1 MSWKTSLGGIKMT
14 IISVINQKGGVGK
27 STLAFHLSV
36 ALHKMKER
44 VLMIDMDPQ
53 GHLSMGFGI
62 DKDNLSKTIFNV
74 LDIRDQNGMNIE
86 EAAINISKNLTLIP
100 ANIELTTLDIVLAQ
114 RNGRESR
121 LRQALTQAVLDK
133 YTYVIIDCPPN
144 LGLLTINALVA
155 SEYVVVP
162 FDTSYYAF
170 DGINYLNSTLDMLHN
185 KINHQ
190 LHVRYLLNNI
200 DMRVTSNKNFI
211 KNIRKRFGEKMF
223 KNYVRKS
230 AHFEEAIRNKVSVF
244 RLEKATAAQ
253 RDITQIT
260 KEIVDWTTKPI
271 KFLSKSELRKASYS
285 LKGNHKEIK
294 FRMRNPYARDVRIT
308 GSFNNW
314 DPQGSTLSKVGE
326 DGVWEAVIPLKKG
339 KHSYKFIV
347 DGQWQEDYSNTN
359 REEVYHGIY
368 NSVMEVK

>member
-1 MSWKTSLGGIKMT
+1 MT

-62 DKDNLSKTIFNV
+62 DKDNLQNTVFNV
-74 LDIRDQNGMNIE
+74 LDMRNPSPVGLQDV
-86 EAAINISKNLTLIP
+86 AIDIHKNLSLVP
-100 ANIELTTLDIVLAQ
+100 ANIELTTLDIILAQ

-121 LRQALTQAVLDK
+121 LREALTQSILDK
-133 YTYVIIDCPPN
+133 YTYVVIDCPPN

-162 FDTSYYAF
+162 FDTSYYSF
-170 DGINYLNSTLDMLHN
+170 DGINYLNSTLDMLNN

-200 DMRVTSNKNFI
+200 DMRVTQNKNFI

-230 AHFEEAIRNKVSVF
+230 AYFEEAIRNKVSVY
-244 RLEKATAAQ
+244 RLNKATAAQ
-253 RDITQIT
+253 RDITQLT
-260 KEIVDWTTKPI
+260 KEIVDWTTRPI
-271 KFLSKSELRKASYS
+271 KFLSKSELRKATYS
-285 LKGNHKEIK
+285 AKGHHKEIK
-294 FRMRNPYARDVRIT
+294 FRLRNPYAKDVRIT

-314 DPQGSTLSKVGE
+314 DPQGNVLTRIGE
-326 DGVWEAVIPLKKG
+326 DGVWEATLPLKRG

-347 DGQWQEDYSNTN
+347 DGQWQEDFTNNT
-359 REEVYHGIY
+359 REEVYHGIF
-368 NSVMEVK
+368 NSVVEVK